1 MDPHYAAHGTD
12 ILSYEYQR
20 GELDKQGLD
29 NVVLHKGLI
38 NENSL
43 DSIPF
48 LHYTLLDMDL
58 YASMKIGWEL
68 VKNKVVSGGYLC
80 MHDVLPK
87 GYLYGLYELYQEIIS
102 TGMYTVVEE
111 VEKYHFAVLEKK

>member
-1 MDPHYAAHGTD
+1 M
-12 ILSYEYQR
+12 
-20 GELDKQGLD
+20 GE
-29 NVVLHKGLI
+29 
-38 NENSL
+38 
-43 DSIPF
+43 
-48 LHYTLLDMDL
+48 
-58 YASMKIGWEL
+58 
-68 VKNKVVSGGYLC
+68 KVVSGGYLC